1 MNSPM
6 NSPMDSPMDTAAA
19 ETHGRSLRDSVPR
32 SSHAEWSPPA
42 DRADPVA
49 LLTAQDHNRVPE
61 LVPLRHQ
68 RMLASPF
75 AFLRGAAV
83 VMAHDLAAT
92 PATGL
97 IVEAAGDAHLA
108 NFGLYGTP
116 ERNLIFDLNDFDET
130 LPAPWE
136 WDLKRLAAS
145 VVVAGRGA
153 GRTAPQCQDA
163 AAAAVRSYRDHI
175 RTMATWTHLQVWYAV
190 VDAAVVAPLLG
201 ATEKL
206 GERAIERTRAETGAE
221 ELSKLTRTEPTR
233 GGGTVGE
240 PRFIDAPPL
249 VVHEPGGPAEGPGSL
264 AGMRQVLAD
273 YTGSLDPERRVL
285 LGRYRL
291 VDAVRKVVGVG
302 SVGTRCAAA
311 LLLGGAGS
319 GDPLFL
325 QVKEASASV
334 LEAVA
339 RPSAFANHG
348 ERVVRGQRLCQ
359 AASDLFLGWVRGAD
373 GRDYYVRQLHDM
385 KRSVDTTALSA
396 EQLATYASACG
407 WVLARS
413 HARSGDPVAI
423 GAYLGNSDTFDRA
436 VASFAEAY
444 ADQTEADHAALAK
457 AARSGRIP
465 VSPAPEA
472 PSPGLSGY
480 GK

>member
-1 MNSPM
+1 MSKE
-6 NSPMDSPMDTAAA
+6 AL
-19 ETHGRSLRDSVPR
+19 EGRGSALRERVPR
-32 SSHAEWSPPA
+32 SSHAAWSPPA

-49 LLTAQDHNRVPE
+49 LLSAEDEHRVAE
-61 LVPLRHQ
+61 LVPLRYQ

-83 VMAHDLAAT
+83 VMAHDLATA

-97 IVEAAGDAHLA
+97 RVEAAGDAHLA

-136 WDLKRLAAS
+136 WDVKRLAAS
-145 VVVAGRGA
+145 AVVAGRTA
-153 GRTAPQCQDA
+153 GRSGLECQEA
-163 AAAAVRSYRDHI
+163 ARAAVQSYREHI
-175 RTMATWTHLQVWYAV
+175 RTMAAWTHLEVWYAA
-190 VDAAVVAPLLG
+190 VDATAVASLLG

-206 GERAIERTRAETGAE
+206 GERAIARTRAETGAE
-221 ELSKLTRTEPTR
+221 ELAKLTATPAA
-233 GGGTVGE
+233 GDA
-240 PRFIDAPPL
+240 PRFVEDPPL
-249 VVHEPGGPAEGPGSL
+249 VVHETGGPGSVSGMDRLL
-264 AGMRQVLAD
+264 AGYA
-273 YTGSLDPERRVL
+273 GSLEPERRVL

-311 LLLGGAGS
+311 LLLGGAGA
-319 GDPLFL
+319 GDALFL

-334 LEAVA
+334 LEPAA
-339 RPSAFANHG
+339 GRSAYGNHG

-373 GRDYYVRQLHDM
+373 GRDYSVRQLHDM
-385 KRSVDTTALSA
+385 KRSVDATALSGP
-396 EQLATYASACG
+396 QLASYASVCG

-423 GAYLGNSDTFDRA
+423 AAYLGNSDSFDRA
-436 VASFAEAY
+436 LVSFAEAY
-444 ADQTEADHAALAK
+444 ADQNERDHAALAQ
-457 AARSGRIP
+457 AVRSGRI
-465 VSPAPEA
+465 AQ
-472 PSPGLSGY
+472 
-480 GK
+480 